1 MDYILIYF
9 FFIILL
15 VLIIFGLPHNEMS
28 FNKEIEIINEN
39 FDNKPDND
47 NEPINFYEWKDISL
61 SEKPISKNLEDDKCD
76 ITKSKDIDKYILK
89 TSVPPCPDLS
99 GYILKSE
106 IDPPIDISN
115 YIKKSEIPPLK
126 CPDLNDY
133 ILKSEIPPSLK
144 CPDLNDYILKSE
156 IPSYPTCP
164 KHYKKITDDPRF
176 KTWLNGYEDK
186 IDEKLSKL
194 YILKKECDNKHT
206 DNKHTDNKH
215 TDNKHTDNKHSD
227 NKQSGNKNAGNK
239 HSDNKQSGNKNAG
252 NKQSGNKHVDNY
264 TKNFDNNVLPMFS
277 EDEQI
282 ENSFPMFNSK
292 HSNSDYANWNQSGL
306 LLEEEYYKKSPN
318 ACDI

>member
-1 MDYILIYF
+1 
-9 FFIILL
+9 
-15 VLIIFGLPHNEMS
+15 MS

-61 SEKPISKNLEDDKCD
+61 LEKPISKNLEDDKCD
-76 ITKSKDIDKYILK
+76 ITKSKEIDKYILK

-115 YIKKSEIPPLK
+115 YIKKSEIPPSLK

-194 YILKKECDNKHT
+194 YILKKECDNK
-206 DNKHTDNKH
+206 NS
-215 TDNKHTDNKHSD
+215 DNKHSD
-227 NKQSGNKNAGNK
+227 NKNSDNKNSGNKHSDNKNYDNKNSGNKHSDNNLSANKNAGNKNAGNK
-239 HSDNKQSGNKNAG
+239 NAANKNAANKNTDNKNAG
-252 NKQSGNKHVDNY
+252 
-264 TKNFDNNVLPMFS
+264 NNVLPMFS

>member
-215 TDNKHTDNKHSD
+215 SD

-239 HSDNKQSGNKNAG
+239 HSDNKQSGNKNAGNKQSG